1 MSIFFTINQFDCKP
15 LYNIRHSCDVV
26 TTTARLFVLALV
38 YLSIFPLFFSIR
50 NSINM
55 FTTVFKTIFLSR
67 VMDVFVVELRRARE
81 FRMHIENTLKGIV
94 EVNIV
99 RDILL
104 LKQITRN
111 TSEMTAHIYLRIF

>member
-1 MSIFFTINQFDCKP
+1 
-15 LYNIRHSCDVV
+15 
-26 TTTARLFVLALV
+26 
-38 YLSIFPLFFSIR
+38 
-50 NSINM
+50 
-55 FTTVFKTIFLSR
+55 
-67 VMDVFVVELRRARE
+67 MDVFVVELRRARE